1 MDSLLLPVALPAIA
15 GLLALLVP
23 DRVRAL
29 RTVLGV
35 LGALGA
41 FVAGTAIVDLAGQT
55 ATLGAL
61 TFGELEL
68 DLALSVDVFSSWA
81 VAFVGLLGL
90 ATALYAVGW
99 FRGRS
104 GAPGRYFAWLLLA
117 VAGANGVLL
126 ADNLLLLVV
135 SWEIVTL
142 MLFLLVITGREDGAE
157 GAAKAFTMLGL
168 GDLALI
174 VGVILVGVSN
184 LQAGHADAWSL
195 ATLRAQPLVGTGA
208 ANVVAWLLLFVAA
221 AAKAG
226 AMPFHSWIPTLST
239 GAHPSVMAFL
249 PGSLDKVLG
258 IFLLAR
264 ISLEWFTPSPAL
276 RMVVMIVGAC
286 TILGAVFM
294 AMLQHDLRRLLSFH
308 AVSQVGY
315 MLLGIGTGTVIGVMG
330 GVFHMVNHAIYK
342 ACLFLG
348 AGSVERE
355 TGTQDL
361 GRLGGLGKTMPVT
374 FACMFVAALA
384 ISGIPPMNG
393 FVSKW
398 LVYQACVAVDQP
410 IFLIAALFGSVLT
423 LASFVKVLHSVF
435 WGPRPSALDGAA
447 EGSGGIGMPIAMVTL
462 AALCILLGVFAAF
475 PLDTWIGPVA
485 GLDAA
490 GPVTGSAA
498 LDGAPATLAAVG
510 ATEAP
515 ATPYPTAVF
524 APLGITML
532 LLIGVVVGLL
542 VAFTGQM
549 RARRVRG
556 VFVGGQ
562 VFNRDENRFPG
573 TEFYKTVAEL
583 PGLGKALEVGE
594 RGTLDLYRLGGR
606 SGGPPI
612 RLLRRLHSG
621 LATTYV
627 VWCLVGLAVLFATLM
642 LGRV

>member
-1 MDSLLLPVALPAIA
+1 MDSLLLPLALPGIA
-15 GLLALLVP
+15 GLLAFLLP
-23 DRVRAL
+23 DRLRIF
-29 RTVLGV
+29 RTVFGV

-41 FVAGTAIVDLAGQT
+41 FIAGTTLVGLVGDT
-55 ATLGAL
+55 ASMGAF
-61 TFGELEL
+61 TFGELEI
-68 DLALSVDVFSSWA
+68 DLALRVDVFSGWA
-81 VAFVGLLGL
+81 VALVGLLGL
-90 ATALYAVGW
+90 GTALYAVGW
-99 FRGRS
+99 FRGRG
-104 GAPGRYFAWLLLA
+104 GAPGRYFAWLLFA

-126 ADNLLLLVV
+126 ADNLLLLVIC
-135 SWEIVTL
+135 WEIVTL
-142 MLFLLVITGREDGAE
+142 MLFLLAISGRDEGAE

-174 VGVILVGVSN
+174 VGVILIGVSN
-184 LQAGHADAWSL
+184 LDAGHANAWSL
-195 ATLRAQPLVGTGA
+195 ETLRAQPLGGTGA
-208 ANVVAWLLLFVAA
+208 VNVVAYLLLFVAA

-239 GAHPSVMAFL
+239 GTHPSVMAFL

-276 RMVVMIVGAC
+276 RMVVMTVGAV

-330 GVFHMVNHAIYK
+330 GVFHMVNNAIYK

-355 TGTQDL
+355 TGTMEL
-361 GRLGGLGKTMPVT
+361 GRLGGLVKTMPVT
-374 FACMFVAALA
+374 FASMFIAALA

-398 LVYQACVAVDQP
+398 FVYQACVAVDMP

-462 AALCILLGVFAAF
+462 AVLCIVLGVFAAY
-475 PLDTWIGPVA
+475 PLDAYIGPVA

-490 GPVTGSAA
+490 GAVTGSAA
-498 LDGAPATLAAVG
+498 LEGAPETLVVIG
-510 ATEAP
+510 ETEAP
-515 ATPYPTAVF
+515 ASTFPAAVF
-524 APLGITML
+524 APFGVTL
-532 LLIGVVVGLL
+532 LLVIGVLVGLL
-542 VAFTGQM
+542 IAFTGQM
-549 RARRVRG
+549 RARRVRE

-562 VFNRDENRFPG
+562 KFDRDVNRFPG
-573 TEFYKTVAEL
+573 TDFYKTVAEL
-583 PGLGKALEVGE
+583 PGLGKALEIGE
-594 RGTLDLYRLGGR
+594 KGTLDLYRVGER
-606 SGGPPI
+606 SSGPLI

-627 VWCLVGLAVLFATLM
+627 AWCLIGLAVLFAVLL
-642 LGRV
+642 LGR